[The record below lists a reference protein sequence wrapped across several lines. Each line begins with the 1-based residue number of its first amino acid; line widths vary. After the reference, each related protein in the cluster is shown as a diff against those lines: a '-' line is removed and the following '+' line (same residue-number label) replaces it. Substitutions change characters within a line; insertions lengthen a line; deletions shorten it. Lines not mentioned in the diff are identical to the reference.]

1 MATKKDLLRFART
14 MLKEP
19 IMTLSSIR
27 KVYQIVADRHQMF
40 RLFDRHAQRPHRFG
54 ADASALYA
62 GEWFEI
68 TEREH
73 DYMFEILPPLWIRG
87 SMFAMREFLTGSVTS
102 VFFALRIDGV
112 IRHFH
117 GYCDLSGGRSVED
130 MRLAIIERETRPVRA
145 MTRNERLEH
154 IWSVT
159 ADAYRGYSDDP
170 APQYLPGH
178 RVITLYSEAGSARSK
193 LLYDLTDD
201 EIATKLPVQLR
212 HLPDAAVAA

>member
-1 MATKKDLLRFART
+1 
-14 MLKEP
+14 
-19 IMTLSSIR
+19 MTLSSIR
-27 KVYQIVADRHQMF
+27 KVYQGVADRHQMF
-40 RLFDRHAQRPHRFG
+40 RMFDRHARRPNRFDG
-54 ADASALYA
+54 NASALYA

-102 VFFALRIDGV
+102 VFFALRIDGN
-112 IRHFH
+112 IRCFH
-117 GYCDLSGGRSVED
+117 GYCDLSDRGSVEA

-154 IWSVT
+154 IWSAT
-159 ADAYRGYSDDP
+159 ADAYRGYFDET
-170 APQYLPGH
+170 AAQYLPGQ
-178 RVITLYSEAGSARSK
+178 RFIALYTGAGSARLK
-193 LLYDLTDD
+193 LLDDLTGD

-212 HLPDAAVAA
+212 HLPAAAVAA

>member
-1 MATKKDLLRFART
+1 
-14 MLKEP
+14 
-19 IMTLSSIR
+19 MTLSSIR
-27 KVYQIVADRHQMF
+27 KVYQGVADRHQMF
-40 RLFDRHAQRPHRFG
+40 RLFDRHAQRPHRFED
-54 ADASALYA
+54 DASALYA

-117 GYCDLSGGRSVED
+117 GYCDLSDGRSVED

-154 IWSVT
+154 IWSAT
-159 ADAYRGYSDDP
+159 ADAYRGYSDETT
-170 APQYLPGH
+170 PQYLPCQ
-178 RVITLYSEAGSARSK
+178 RVITLYSEAGSAQSK
-193 LLYDLTDD
+193 LLDDLTDD
-201 EIATKLPVQLR
+201 EIASKLPIQLR
-212 HLPDAAVAA
+212 HLPDAAAAA